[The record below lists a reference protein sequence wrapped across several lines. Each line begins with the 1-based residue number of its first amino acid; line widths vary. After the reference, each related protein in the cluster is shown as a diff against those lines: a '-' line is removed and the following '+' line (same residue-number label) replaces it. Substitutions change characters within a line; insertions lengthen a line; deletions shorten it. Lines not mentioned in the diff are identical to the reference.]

1 MKSSD
6 WQVIG
11 WNRCLRSSTSLR
23 AVNGTPGAQVLSKAP
38 ARPFGSCVDW

>member
-23 AVNGTPGAQVLSKAP
+23 AVNGTPGTQVLSKAP